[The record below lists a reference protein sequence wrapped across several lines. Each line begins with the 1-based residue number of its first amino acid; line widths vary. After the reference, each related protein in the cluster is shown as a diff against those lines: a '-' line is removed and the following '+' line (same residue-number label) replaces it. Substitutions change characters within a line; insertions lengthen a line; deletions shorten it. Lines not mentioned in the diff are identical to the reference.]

1 MMHKPI
7 IGITM
12 GDAAGIGPE
21 IILKTL
27 EQEELYELCQPI
39 VIGDAGVMEN
49 GRSIGNYRSHLTIVP
64 LNDVSEA
71 KFEFGKIDVLD
82 LGNVSHDRIQMGVPQ
97 AEAGKASYEYV
108 REAVRLAQENKLDAI
123 ATAPL
128 SKEAMNM
135 AGIDFPGHTEIL
147 ASLTGTEDYAMMF
160 IAGEYRVILVTIHT
174 SLKDACE
181 EVSTEKVLASI
192 RLADATLRRLDI
204 KKPRVA
210 VAGLNPH
217 AGESGMFGREDIDV
231 ITPAVKEA
239 KRDGIDCS
247 GPYPA
252 DTLFFRAWRKGE
264 FDIIVAMYHDQ
275 GCIPLKLM
283 GFDIGVNMTVGLPI
297 IRTSVD
303 HGTAYGRAGKK
314 LGTGDP
320 TSLVEAVK
328 IAAKLSGDK
337 HE

>member
-1 MMHKPI
+1 
-7 IGITM
+7 
-12 GDAAGIGPE
+12 
-21 IILKTL
+21 
-27 EQEELYELCQPI
+27 
-39 VIGDAGVMEN
+39 
-49 GRSIGNYRSHLTIVP
+49 
-64 LNDVSEA
+64 
-71 KFEFGKIDVLD
+71 
-82 LGNVSHDRIQMGVPQ
+82 MGVPQ

-108 REAVRLAQENKLDAI
+108 EVAVRLAQENKLDAI

-135 AGIDFPGHTEIL
+135 ADIDFPGHTEIL
-147 ASLTGTEDYAMMF
+147 ASLTGTDDFAMMF

-181 EVSTEKVLASI
+181 EVSTENVLTSI
-192 RLADATLRRLDI
+192 RLADATLRRLGI
-204 KKPRVA
+204 EKPRVA

-217 AGESGMFGREDIDV
+217 AGESGMFGKEDIEA
-231 ITPAVKEA
+231 ITPAVQEA
-239 KRDGIDCS
+239 KQAGIDCS

-303 HGTAYGRAGKK
+303 HGTAYGRAGNK

-328 IAAKLSGDK
+328 IAAKLCGDK